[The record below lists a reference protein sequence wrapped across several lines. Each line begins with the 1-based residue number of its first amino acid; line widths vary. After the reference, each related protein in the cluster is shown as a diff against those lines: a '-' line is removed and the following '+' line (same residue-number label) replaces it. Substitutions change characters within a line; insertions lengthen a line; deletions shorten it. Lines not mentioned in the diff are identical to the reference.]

1 MKFFTNSNDVDTS
14 LGIAERTAYGF
25 GNFANAF
32 MFIAIAVYLTYYYTN
47 VIGLNAA
54 IIGTIMLVSR
64 CFDGIT
70 DLGMGYILDHSKEG
84 TFGKSRK
91 WLLRSCIPFAIT
103 GIFVFMVPQNASDV
117 LKYVFVFLSY
127 NICNSFCYTA
137 VSVSYN
143 SLMVKITRNPMER
156 GLLGIFLMVFSTL
169 SGLIVTS
176 TCLKLVDFFGG
187 DASAW
192 TKTIIVYSVL
202 GLAAH
207 MICIFGTKERI
218 KEEMTDPDVVK
229 AETPGFKESFSLLLK
244 NKYWLTTT
252 LAYMIY
258 WMGYT
263 LMNSGHM
270 YYAQYI
276 MGDANYQP
284 AMANVIQVVTLAAM
298 LLAYLPMKLWGK
310 GTSVRIG
317 AVIAVLSFA
326 LQLIF
331 GANYTGVLICCALH
345 GFGYGLFCAVIGGL
359 TPDNLDY
366 GEWKYGKNVTGMGC
380 AAVSFGQKV
389 GTGLAG
395 GIFGIILGAGGYDGM
410 AATQSSSALMAIRVD
425 YIILPLICAVLSLLL
440 MWKYDLDK
448 KFPEIQAELK
458 ARNNNN

>member
-1 MKFFTNSNDVDTS
+1 MKLFTNSNDVDTS

-218 KEEMTDPDVVK
+218 KEEMTDPNVIK

-252 LAYMIY
+252 LSYMIY

-284 AMANVIQVVTLAAM
+284 AMANIIQVVTLVAM

-317 AVIAVLSFA
+317 AIIAVLSFA
-326 LQLIF
+326 LQLVF

-395 GIFGIILGAGGYDGM
+395 GIFGVILGAGGYDGM

-425 YIILPLICAVLSLLL
+425 YVILPLICAVLSLLL

-448 KFPEIQAELK
+448 KLPEIQAELK
-458 ARNNNN
+458 SRNHNN

>member
-1 MKFFTNSNDVDTS
+1 MKFFTNSDDVDTS

-47 VIGLNAA
+47 VVGLNAA

-64 CFDGIT
+64 CFDGVT
-70 DLGMGYILDHSKEG
+70 DLCMGYILDHSKEG
-84 TFGKSRK
+84 KLGKTRK

-143 SLMVKITRNPMER
+143 ALMVKITRNPMER
-156 GLLGIFLMVFSTL
+156 GILGIFLMVFSTI

-176 TCLKLVDFFGG
+176 TCLKFVDFFGG
-187 DASAW
+187 DAAAW

-218 KEEMTDPDVVK
+218 KDENDTPSSK
-229 AETPGFKESFSLLLK
+229 SETPSFKESFSLLLK
-244 NKYWLTTT
+244 NRYWLTTMLSYT
-252 LAYMIY
+252 IY

-284 AMANVIQVVTLAAM
+284 TMANVIQIVTLAAM
-298 LLAYLPMKLWGK
+298 LLAYIPMKIWGK

-317 AVIAVLSFA
+317 GFIAVVSFA
-326 LQLIF
+326 LQFIV
-331 GANYTGVLICCALH
+331 GANYVGVLICCALH

-366 GEWKYGKNVTGMGC
+366 GEWKYGKDVTGMGC

-389 GTGLAG
+389 GSGLAG
-395 GIFGIILGAGGYDGM
+395 GIFGIILGLGNYDGM
-410 AATQSSSALMAIRVD
+410 AATQSASALLAIKVD
-425 YIILPLICAVLSLLL
+425 YILLPLICAILSFLL

-448 KFPEIQAELK
+448 KLPQI
-458 ARNNNN
+458 

>member
-1 MKFFTNSNDVDTS
+1 
-14 LGIAERTAYGF
+14 
-25 GNFANAF
+25 
-32 MFIAIAVYLTYYYTN
+32 
-47 VIGLNAA
+47 
-54 IIGTIMLVSR
+54 
-64 CFDGIT
+64 
-70 DLGMGYILDHSKEG
+70 
-84 TFGKSRK
+84 
-91 WLLRSCIPFAIT
+91 
-103 GIFVFMVPQNASDV
+103 
-117 LKYVFVFLSY
+117 
-127 NICNSFCYTA
+127 
-137 VSVSYN
+137 
-143 SLMVKITRNPMER
+143 MER

-218 KEEMTDPDVVK
+218 KEEMTDPNAIK

-252 LAYMIY
+252 LSYMIY

-284 AMANVIQVVTLAAM
+284 AMANIIQIVTLVAM

-317 AVIAVLSFA
+317 AIIAVLSFA
-326 LQLIF
+326 LQLVF

-395 GIFGIILGAGGYDGM
+395 GIFGVILGAGGYDGM

-425 YIILPLICAVLSLLL
+425 YVILPLICAVLSLLL

-448 KFPEIQAELK
+448 KLPEIQAELK
-458 ARNNNN
+458 SRNHNN